1 MGSRRTWNQRAAAML
16 AVSAVLGW
24 TASAQA
30 QADYPSRPIRLVVP
44 YPPGGNTDIIAREIA
59 RGLSARLGQPVNV
72 ENRAGANGVIGTDV
86 VAKSAPD
93 GYTFGVVIGAY
104 AINQALNVKLP
115 YRPSDLIPVSHMTRT
130 SLVLVTGSGLPVK
143 TLSELVDL
151 GRKASPPLT
160 YGSSGVGSAAHL
172 LGARLIQ
179 TTRLSDP
186 VHVVYK
192 GSSEA
197 VGDLVGGRLGFMFD
211 AVSAMG
217 PQIKAGRMNAVAV
230 TGKDRS
236 PMLPDVPS
244 MAELGYPGLVS
255 YAWSGLLAPAGTP
268 AAIVDRIAAEV
279 ATVLADKEIRQKLAT
294 ISTEP
299 IGSSPREFATFLQE
313 EIRVNAE
320 VVRQLGIKVE

>member
-1 MGSRRTWNQRAAAML
+1 MDAGRSLKRAAAALMGVG
-16 AVSAVLGW
+16 ALGAG
-24 TASAQA
+24 TAPAWA
-30 QADYPSRPIRLVVP
+30 QADYPSRPIRFVVP
-44 YPPGGNTDIIAREIA
+44 YTPGGNTDIIAREIA
-59 RGLSARLGQPVNV
+59 KGLASRLGQPVNV
-72 ENRAGANGVIGTDV
+72 ENRAGANGVIGTDA

-104 AINQALNVKLP
+104 AINQAMNVKLP
-115 YRPSDLIPVSHMTRT
+115 YKPSDLIPVSHMTRT
-130 SLVLVTGSGLPVK
+130 SLVLVTGSALPVK
-143 TLSELVDL
+143 SLSDLIEL
-151 GRKASPPLT
+151 GRKANPPLS

-172 LGARLIQ
+172 LGGRFIQ
-179 TTRLSDP
+179 TAKLADP
-186 VHVVYK
+186 VHVTYK

-197 VGDLVGGRLGFMFD
+197 VNDLVGGRLGFMFD

-236 PMLPDVPS
+236 PMLPEVPS

-268 AAIVDRIAAEV
+268 RSVVDKIAANI
-279 ATVLADKEIRQKLAT
+279 AAVLADNDIRQKLAA

-299 IGSSPREFATFLQE
+299 IGSSPAEFAAFLQE

-320 VVRQLGIKVE
+320 VVRQLGIKAE

>member
-1 MGSRRTWNQRAAAML
+1 MLERASLKRGAAAMFAAAALL
-16 AVSAVLGW
+16 ALCTSAR
-24 TASAQA
+24 A

-44 YPPGGNTDIIAREIA
+44 YPPGGNTDVIAREIA
-59 RGLSARLGQPVNV
+59 RGLSTRLGQPVNV
-72 ENRAGANGVIGTDV
+72 ENRAGANGTIGTDA

-104 AINQALNVKLP
+104 TISQAMNAKLP
-115 YRPSDLIPVSHMTRT
+115 YKPSELIPVSHMTRT
-130 SLVLVTGSGLPVK
+130 SLVLVTGAGVPARSLP
-143 TLSELVDL
+143 ELIEV
-151 GRKASPPLT
+151 GRKASPPLS

-172 LGARLIQ
+172 LGARFVQ
-179 TTRLSDP
+179 ATRLADP
-186 VHVVYK
+186 VHVAYK

-197 VGDLVGGRLGFMFD
+197 VSDLVGGRLGFMFD

-217 PQIKAGRMNAVAV
+217 PQIKAGRMTAVAV
-230 TGKDRS
+230 TGKERS

-268 AAIVDRIAAEV
+268 RPIVDRIAAEV
-279 ATVLADKEIRQKLAT
+279 ATVLANDELRQKLAV

-299 IGSSPREFATFLQE
+299 IGSTPAEFAAFLQE
-313 EIRVNAE
+313 DIRVNAE
-320 VVRQLGIKVE
+320 VVRQFGIRAE